1 MATLL
6 NILHLLHF
14 RFLTAVEGAPL
25 LLLLFFSLIG
35 LDPVLHTP
43 SYPTAG
49 RLQRFS
55 KLLAVFDGRQTVSRG
70 KHYGPALRCLNQLA
84 LDATMSSS
92 PGRFPQMHFF
102 LWATFLH
109 TNPILFTVSWRTGR
123 STSRDLMPSSVPLHS
138 VLVLG

>member
-1 MATLL
+1 MAFLL

-14 RFLTAVEGAPL
+14 RFLTAVEKL
-25 LLLLFFSLIG
+25 LFCCCFYFFSLIG

-55 KLLAVFDGRQTVSRG
+55 KLLAVFDGRQTVSSG
-70 KHYGPALRCLNQLA
+70 KHYGPALRCPNQLA

-92 PGRFPQMHFF
+92 PGRFPQMHFI
-102 LWATFLH
+102 LWTTFLH
-109 TNPILFTVSWRTGR
+109 TNPFTVSWRTGR
-123 STSRDLMPSSVPLHS
+123 STSRDLMPSSVTLHS
-138 VLVLG
+138 VLILG